1 MEQHWMN
8 LLLFIGILIG
18 AYLIFRYVKFDNVKE
33 GLDNNTS
40 PTNGIAGNA
49 STYNT
54 NLQAEVTKLSDT
66 LSIKAYRKD
75 YENIILTLDDAINFN
90 LLNTLLSMNP
100 DQLLSSGPITL
111 YISSQSRVGLNN
123 LVKFIDKQ

>member
-1 MEQHWMN
+1 MEQYWMN

-40 PTNGIAGNA
+40 NGVAGNA
-49 STYNT
+49 STFNT
-54 NLQAEVTKLSDT
+54 QLQSVSTKLSDT

-75 YENIILTLDDAINFN
+75 YENIILTLDDAISLNM
-90 LLNTLLSMNP
+90 LNTLLTSDPSTLAANAPGYMFYY
-100 DQLLSSGPITL
+100 SSA
-111 YISSQSRVGLNN
+111 RAGLNH
-123 LVKFIDKQ
+123 LIKFIDKQ